1 MKKLTI
7 LLAAL
12 MVGCTACEAQEKK
25 QRHWLEPW

>member
-12 MVGCTACEAQEKK
+12 MVACTACEAQEKK
-25 QRHWLEPW
+25 TTPDG

>member
-25 QRHWLEPW
+25 QRLEPW